1 MTIIQPNKNNKKA
14 NLMAFGLTM
23 AMVIMVAIGV
33 SFYNQLINLRHEI
46 ASQETNLQKVEVTNA
61 ELKNN
66 LYRLTDNENLQALA
80 TDKNLV
86 LEKNP
91 KYVKINDSNQLTSN
105 N

>member
-1 MTIIQPNKNNKKA
+1 
-14 NLMAFGLTM
+14 MAFGLTM
-23 AMVIMVAIGV
+23 ALVITVAIGV

-46 ASQETNLQKVEVTNA
+46 AGQETNLQKVEVTNA

-66 LYRLTDNENLQALA
+66 LYRLTDGENLQTLA

>member
-1 MTIIQPNKNNKKA
+1 
-14 NLMAFGLTM
+14 MAFGLTM

-66 LYRLTDNENLQALA
+66 LYRMTDGENLQALA

>member
-1 MTIIQPNKNNKKA
+1 
-14 NLMAFGLTM
+14 MAFGLTM
-23 AMVIMVAIGV
+23 ALVITVAIGV

-66 LYRLTDNENLQALA
+66 LYRLTDNENLQTLA

-91 KYVKINDSNQLTSN
+91 KYVKINDSNKLTSN

>member
-1 MTIIQPNKNNKKA
+1 
-14 NLMAFGLTM
+14 MAFGLTM